1 MRRKNARPADEPLR
15 HQEHRRPVSRRD
27 FLAQGFLTGAGMIM
41 APTLLSLMR
50 ASTARA
56 QTPGCVL
63 RAGAGMIPFL
73 CLDLAGGANIAGSN
87 VLVGGPGGQLDLLTA
102 EGYSKL
108 GLPSDMTPG
117 NPGQVNTELGIAFHS
132 DSAFLRGILSK
143 TSVATRANVNGTIFC
158 ARSDNDTGNN
168 PHNPMYG
175 INRAGADG
183 ELVTLIG
190 SESSDSG
197 GNSAAPMSMM
207 DPTKRPTKIDSARD
221 ATGLIDT
228 GNLVSLLNQAQ
239 AGQVARAAE
248 EISALKLAHVNEDP
262 ALESQILCNYTQTT
276 DLIGRFGN
284 PSVVNP
290 LLDVD
295 IAVGAPGVTP
305 IFSGAE
311 LNQQRFAKTAAV
323 MKLVVEGYAGAGT
336 IEEGGYDYHDSTRS
350 TGEVRDFMA
359 GQMMGAALEFAA
371 RRAAPLMLYVLSDGS
386 LASDGVLDNSV
397 AGRGKGIWKGD
408 NSDAAA
414 TLVLVYSPT
423 ARPVLT
429 RATANQIGY
438 FRPSGSV
445 ETAATAVA
453 NNVALLAEA
462 VVLNYLALHGTEG
475 TFGSVL
481 PMNGLGS
488 VAARSSLIA
497 FAPIV

>member
-1 MRRKNARPADEPLR
+1 M
-15 HQEHRRPVSRRD
+15 SRRD
-27 FLAQGFLTGAGMIM
+27 FLAQGFITGAGMVM
-41 APTLLSLMR
+41 APTLLQLLS

-56 QTPGCVL
+56 QGAGCVL
-63 RAGAGMIPFL
+63 RAGAGLIPFL
-73 CLDLAGGANIAGSN
+73 CLDLGGGANIAGSN

-102 EGYSKL
+102 EGYSKM

-158 ARSDNDTGNN
+158 SRSDNDTSNN
-168 PHNPMYG
+168 PLNPMYG

-190 SESSDSG
+190 SEASESG
-197 GNSAAPMSMM
+197 GNSEAPISMI

-228 GNLVSLLNQAQ
+228 GNLVSLLSQTQ
-239 AGQVARAAE
+239 AGQVALAAE
-248 EISALKLAHVNEDP
+248 RISAIKLVRENEAA
-262 ALESQILCNYTQTT
+262 ALEAQILCNYTQTT
-276 DLIGRFGN
+276 DLIGRYGDPN
-284 PSVVNP
+284 LVNP
-290 LLDVD
+290 LADPD
-295 IAVGAPGVTP
+295 IATGATP
-305 IFSGAE
+305 IFSAGE
-311 LNQQRFAKTAAV
+311 LNQRRFAKTAAV
-323 MKLVVEGYAGAGT
+323 MKLVIEGFAGAGT
-336 IEEGGYDYHDSTRS
+336 IEEGGYDYHDSTRA

-386 LASDGVLDNSV
+386 VASDGTLDNSV
-397 AGRGKGIWKGD
+397 NGRGKGVWKGD
-408 NSDAAA
+408 NSDTAAS
-414 TLVLVYSPT
+414 LVLVYSPT
-423 ARPVLT
+423 GRPALT

-438 FRPSGSV
+438 FRPAGSV
-445 ETAATAVA
+445 ETAASAVA

-462 VVLNYLALHGTEG
+462 VVLNYLALHDRVGSLGT
-475 TFGSVL
+475 VL

-488 VAARSSLIA
+488 GAAFDNLIA

>member
-1 MRRKNARPADEPLR
+1 MRRKNTHPADAPLR
-15 HQEHRRPVSRRD
+15 LQDHKRPVTRRD
-27 FLAQGFLTGAGMIM
+27 FLAQGFLTGAGMVM
-41 APTLLSLMR
+41 APTLLSMLR

-56 QTPGCVL
+56 QTLGCSL
-63 RAGAGMIPFL
+63 RAGAGLIPFL
-73 CLDLAGGANIAGSN
+73 CLDLAGGASIAGSN

-108 GLPSDMTPG
+108 GLPSDLTPG
-117 NPGQVNTELGIAFHS
+117 NAGQVNTELGIAFHS
-132 DSAFLRGILSK
+132 DSAFLRGILTK
-143 TSVATRANVNGTIFC
+143 TSAATRANVNGTIFC

-183 ELVTLIG
+183 DLVTLIG
-190 SESSDSG
+190 SESSVSG
-197 GNSAAPMSMM
+197 GNSQAPMSMI

-228 GNLVSLLNQAQ
+228 GNLVSLLNQTQ

-248 EISALKLAHVNEDP
+248 EISAIKLARENEDP

-276 DLIGRFGN
+276 DLIARYGN
-284 PSVVNP
+284 PTVVNP
-290 LLDVD
+290 LLDAD
-295 IAVGAPGVTP
+295 IATGPTP

-311 LNQQRFAKTAAV
+311 LNQGRFAKTAAV

-336 IEEGGYDYHDSTRS
+336 IEEGGYDYHDSTRA

-359 GQMMGAALEFAA
+359 GQMIGAMLEFAA
-371 RRAAPLMLYVLSDGS
+371 RRTAPLMLYVLSDGS
-386 LASDGVLDNSV
+386 LSSDGVLDNSA
-397 AGRGKGIWKGD
+397 AGRGTGIWKGD
-408 NSDAAA
+408 SSDTAA

-423 ARPVLT
+423 ARPALT
-429 RATANQIGY
+429 RANANQIGY

-445 ETAATAVA
+445 ETAATPVA
-453 NNVALLAEA
+453 NNVVLLAEA
-462 VVLNYLALHGTEG
+462 VVLNYLALHNRVGD
-475 TFGSVL
+475 FGSVL

-488 VAARSSLIA
+488 GASFSNLIA

>member
-1 MRRKNARPADEPLR
+1 MRRKNTHPVDAPLR
-15 HQEHRRPVSRRD
+15 LQDHRRPVTRRD
-27 FLAQGFLTGAGMIM
+27 FLAQGFITGAGMVM
-41 APTLLSLMR
+41 APTLLSLLR

-56 QTPGCVL
+56 QGAGCVL
-63 RAGAGMIPFL
+63 RAGAGLIPFL
-73 CLDLAGGANIAGSN
+73 CLDLAGGASIAGSN

-102 EGYSKL
+102 EGYSKM
-108 GLPSDMTPG
+108 GLPSNMTPG
-117 NPGQVNTELGIAFHS
+117 NPGQVNTELGIAFQS

-158 ARSDNDTGNN
+158 ARSDNDTDNN

-190 SESSDSG
+190 SVSSDSG
-197 GNSAAPMSMM
+197 GHSEAPMSMI

-228 GNLVSLLNQAQ
+228 GNLVSLLNQTQ
-239 AGQVARAAE
+239 AGQVAHAAE
-248 EISALKLAHVNEDP
+248 EISAIKLMRENEDP
-262 ALESQILCNYTQTT
+262 ALEAQILCNYTQTA
-276 DLIGRFGN
+276 DMISRYGN
-284 PSVVNP
+284 PNLVNP
-290 LLDVD
+290 LLDPD
-295 IAVGAPGVTP
+295 IATGPTP
-305 IFSGAE
+305 IFSAAD
-311 LNQQRFAKTAAV
+311 LNQRRFAKTAAV
-323 MKLVVEGYAGAGT
+323 MKLVVEGFAGAGT
-336 IEEGGYDYHDSTRS
+336 IEEGGYDYHDSTRAS
-350 TGEVRDFMA
+350 GEVRDFMA

-371 RRAAPLMLYVLSDGS
+371 RRAAPLMLYVISDGS
-386 LASDGVLDNSV
+386 VASDGTLDNS
-397 AGRGKGIWKGD
+397 ANGRGKGVWKGD
-408 NSDAAA
+408 NSDTAAS
-414 TLVLVYSPT
+414 LILVYSPT
-423 ARPVLT
+423 ARPALT

-462 VVLNYLALHGTEG
+462 VVLNYMALHNRVGS
-475 TFGSVL
+475 FGSVL

-488 VAARSSLIA
+488 GTAFDNLIA